1 MKRIFFVLL
10 ISLSFPVVANAQ
22 NCASLTDPIEQLR
35 CTKQKGSGGAYVAPQ
50 AAPQNKL
57 LNCGVNV
64 NCQSKNEVVQKMRSS
79 WLRLR
84 NSDGVAKAYADVC
97 FDAFKTVQDLNPAIT
112 INAEIMQPQ
121 LNVCNVGLKELKQ

>member
-1 MKRIFFVLL
+1 
-10 ISLSFPVVANAQ
+10 
-22 NCASLTDPIEQLR
+22 
-35 CTKQKGSGGAYVAPQ
+35 
-50 AAPQNKL
+50 
-57 LNCGVNV
+57 
-64 NCQSKNEVVQKMRSS
+64 MRSS